1 MVDTNPAKPRLAGL
15 YLRNLIANITGNLI
29 IVLLNT
35 FTPIEFFKD
44 WQNFLFQGGW
54 VLLIVLIPTV
64 FTTAIVLQYRIQRP
78 ISIFRLQIQLG
89 DNVDD
94 NFQKQARR
102 RLLNLPVLLALTN
115 LILWTVASIVFMP
128 VLYFISNIG
137 VVSGI
142 YIVFRGVII
151 GLMASFISFFL
162 IDDYS
167 RKTLIP
173 YFFPQG
179 RLANEPGTIK
189 ISILKRIRVLYGSGT
204 GAPMLILIGTLGL
217 VAWEME
223 DAIISAKGLIKEIF
237 IFIIVLYAIFVA
249 IALSLNFLVG
259 KSILAPVNAMMKM
272 VTKVRRGEFRHKVPV
287 DSNDELGVLGDG
299 MNEMTEGLI
308 ERDRMRQSLYLAK
321 EVQQALLPR
330 MDPKITGLDIASTSA
345 YCDETGGDYYDFLNC
360 DELNAGK
367 ISVVVGD
374 VSGHGVSSALLM
386 ATARA
391 LLRQRSA
398 LTGAISQVVTDVNR
412 LLVLDVEESGGFMTL
427 FYLTIDA
434 DNRKLNWVRAG
445 HDPAIF
451 YDPATDTFQELRGA
465 GMALGVKADARF
477 EENRKNNLKKNQII
491 ILGTD
496 GIWEARNL
504 RGEMFGKAPIYSTI
518 RQNPALSAKEILTG
532 IFNTLNRFLE
542 DRALEDDVTLVVIKI
557 TDD

>member
-1 MVDTNPAKPRLAGL
+1 MVDTSPAKPRLAGL

-29 IVLLNT
+29 IVLLNA

-44 WQNFLFQGGW
+44 WQNFLLQGGW

-64 FTTAIVLQYRIQRP
+64 FTAAIVLQYRIQRP
-78 ISIFRLQIQLG
+78 ISTFRSQMHLG
-89 DNVDD
+89 NQVGD

-142 YIVFRGVII
+142 YIVFRGAII

-217 VAWEME
+217 VAWEIE
-223 DAIISAKGLIKEIF
+223 DASISAEVLIKEIF
-237 IFIIVLYAIFVA
+237 IFIIVLYGIFVA

-330 MDPKITGLDIASTSA
+330 MDPKIRGLDIASTSV

-360 DELNAGK
+360 DELISGK

-391 LLRQRSA
+391 FLRQRSA
-398 LTGAISQVVTDVNR
+398 LPGSVARVVSDVNR
-412 LLVLDVEESGGFMTL
+412 QLVRDVEESGGFMTL

-434 DNRKLNWVRAG
+434 DNRELNWVRAG

-451 YDPATDTFQELRGA
+451 YDPATDTFRELRGS

-477 EENRKNNLKKNQII
+477 EENRQHNLKKNQII
-491 ILGTD
+491 LLGTD

-504 RGEMFGKAPIYSTI
+504 QGEMFGKEPIYSTV
-518 RQNPALSAKEILTG
+518 RQYPGLSAKEILTG
-532 IFNTLNRFLE
+532 IFNTLNRFLG

-557 TDD
+557 ADD